1 MIFVAEMFGGKSS
14 MKLVDA
20 ANVQNAIFPMQCLNV
35 TRATHPYQSLRKC
48 VDFGGQYS
56 GNTGIREDVF
66 APFDGTIVDKYV
78 GGKYNNSIVLQS
90 NEPVRFANGTVDY
103 MCMLFVHDNDISDLW
118 VGKQIK
124 KGEVFYQEGN
134 VGVPS
139 DQIHVHLN
147 CAQGKWGQI
156 NWETAPDGTGYL
168 RNPIDIDQALF
179 VDSTRTWIQ
188 NGSPFEYWKPAP
200 AEDTTPP
207 TITDLKYSEF
217 FPNQFTI
224 SSHVV
229 DESGIK
235 EVRYAV
241 WTLKEDG
248 SGNNQD
254 DLVWYDGHHT
264 DNNNIFWA
272 RIPFSEHKNE
282 RGAYLVH
289 AYATDNAGNT
299 ATAAATYYFEENPP
313 VMSTPK
319 IIDKDSTGYTITFKI
334 SDETGVNRVQFPT
347 WTLNNDRDDAAPD
360 WENNPAVRGNV
371 DGDTVTFRVEDKDHN
386 YEKGVYTTHIYAYDT
401 YGNRAGPVIINVD
414 LENTFVPVEMVVSG
428 SHKYLLF
435 DDIVTWQEAKIY
447 CEKLGGHLVTITGE
461 AEQNIVYSLV
471 ENRKRASYYIG
482 LTDEK
487 QEGNFQWVTN
497 EAFSYTNWATGQ
509 PDNYGGNE
517 NYGVIYNEQNGL
529 WNDYTNQNNRL
540 GFVCE
545 IEAVKGDLNNDG
557 KIDIMDARKA
567 RRAAMKDIAL
577 TESELAAADLNGDGK
592 VDIMEARKIKRAAM
606 KEIVLE

>member
-20 ANVQNAIFPMQCLNV
+20 ANVQNAIFPMEHLNV
-35 TRATHPYQSLRKC
+35 SNTIHTNNDIRKA
-48 VDFGGQYS
+48 VDFMGKD
-56 GNTGIREDVF
+56 TGVDNVF
-66 APFDGTIVDKYV
+66 APFDGTIVDIKNAHW
-78 GGKYNNSIVLQS
+78 NNGNTVILQS
-90 NEPVRFANGTVDY
+90 NEPVRFANGTIDY
-103 MCMLFVHDNDISDLW
+103 MCVSFTHDNDINNLYI
-118 VGKQIK
+118 GKKISQR
-124 KGEVFYQEGN
+124 EVFYQEGN
-134 VGVPS
+134 YGIGS
-139 DQIHVHLN
+139 GNHLHMICSRGRYN
-147 CAQGKWGQI
+147 QGTTWTWDY
-156 NWETAPDGTGYL
+156 NGYL
-168 RNPIDIDQALF
+168 TNNLWPDQALF
-179 VDSTRTWIQ
+179 YLDNYTVID
-188 NGSPFEYWKPAP
+188 NLGPFEYWKPAP

-319 IIDKDSTGYTITFKI
+319 IIDKDSTEYTITFKI

-497 EAFSYTNWATGQ
+497 EAFSYTNWAAGQ